1 MPNKLNIRELLAG
14 TEYESQADMLAIKI
28 EGWGL
33 DNDQDIYNL
42 PIHGKIAGTNPNLII
57 EVLISQSLKDPAEP
71 AEPQEPA
78 EINASQA
85 ALDLAT
91 EKKIDLASVNGS
103 GKDGIILKSDIE
115 KLINLEEDNHDD

>member
-14 TEYESQADMLAIKI
+14 TKYEPQADMLAIKI

-33 DNDQDIYNL
+33 DNDRDIYNL
-42 PIHGKIAGTNPNLII
+42 PIHGNVGGTNPNLI
-57 EVLISQSLKDPAEP
+57 VDALIGQSLKDDE
-71 AEPQEPA
+71 EPA
-78 EINASQA
+78 EIHASQA
-85 ALDLAT
+85 ALDLAA

-103 GKDGIILKSDIE
+103 GKDGIILKSDVE